1 VIGGR
6 PFSGPPGQ
14 DVFSFL
20 RLKLFKILLDKLG
33 SFDTN
38 YIIFRNAEIF
48 KILIFSKKIAKGIE
62 EYYELFYFSN
72 LESFVKMT
80 PPPAAPPLDPQLQ

>member
-1 VIGGR
+1 MFF
-6 PFSGPPGQ
+6 P
-14 DVFSFL
+14 FL

-62 EYYELFYFSN
+62 EYYELFYFLNSN
-72 LESFVKMT
+72 LLSKWTVINVCI
-80 PPPAAPPLDPQLQ
+80 DS